1 MEATNPLKLYSLSA
15 AAKAM
20 CMGRDTLRDFIAD
33 GKIGYIIVGKSRRIT
48 YKELLRFQ
56 DDNTVRK
63 TEVRESNSCS
73 DQEVEKYFHK
83 RNNISVSSLGGE
95 DIFNK
100 LLRKE
105 INGNSTTKG

>member
-1 MEATNPLKLYSLSA
+1 MEVNQLKLYSISA
-15 AAKAM
+15 AAKVM
-20 CMGRDTLRDFIAD
+20 CIGRDTLRDFMAD

-63 TEVRESNSCS
+63 TEVRESKSCL
-73 DQEVEKYFHK
+73 DQDVEKYFHK
-83 RNNISVSSLGGE
+83 RNNTSLSSLGGE

>member
-1 MEATNPLKLYSLSA
+1 MEASNQLKLYSLSE

-20 CMGRDTLRDFIAD
+20 CIGRDTLRDFMAD
-33 GKIGYIIVGKSRRIT
+33 GKIGFIIVGKSRRIT

-83 RNNISVSSLGGE
+83 KNNTSVSSLGGE
-95 DIFNK
+95 ELLNK
-100 LLRKE
+100 IMRQEKD
-105 INGNSTTKG
+105 GNSATKG